1 MQLFNANAK
10 IFKKK
15 ITFML
20 FYFRSFEQE
29 AADYEETILFIPAFK
44 QLAKYVNAD
53 GGAKAAAVSRKNR
66 EKRAKNRGDNEFV
79 PSETETNYYE
89 VSSSG
94 SSDDSDIEYTGSG
107 RRETGTAR
115 RKNCPPRPKKGVL
128 QVSKY

>member
-1 MQLFNANAK
+1 
-10 IFKKK
+10 
-15 ITFML
+15 ML

-66 EKRAKNRGDNEFV
+66 EKRAKNRGENEFV

-94 SSDDSDIEYTGSG
+94 SSDDGSDIEYTGSG
-107 RRETGTAR
+107 RRETGTTR

>member
-1 MQLFNANAK
+1 MCDNFTK
-10 IFKKK
+10 EPPEKK
-15 ITFML
+15 
-20 FYFRSFEQE
+20 FRKESGESSTAE
-29 AADYEETILFIPAFK
+29 PEILEEVSTPPA
-44 QLAKYVNAD
+44 
-53 GGAKAAAVSRKNR
+53 G
-66 EKRAKNRGDNEFV
+66 ENEFV

-107 RRETGTAR
+107 RRETGNTR

>member
-1 MQLFNANAK
+1 MAS
-10 IFKKK
+10 IFDITLSDDENPQEIDSEDSDDGFKVCDNFTKEPPKKK
-15 ITFML
+15 
-20 FYFRSFEQE
+20 FRKESGESSTAE
-29 AADYEETILFIPAFK
+29 PEIL
-44 QLAKYVNAD
+44 
-53 GGAKAAAVSRKNR
+53 
-66 EKRAKNRGDNEFV
+66 E
-79 PSETETNYYE
+79 ETETNYYE